1 MIHSRVPSCLRDAVN
16 NVMGIVLV
24 CLLVLSF
31 YFATSLPPKI
41 YGDGL
46 EYYVQLWA
54 LASHLSPEIRQSD
67 IESLSSYV
75 QGHDIIG
82 MREGSRESFFSDLA
96 EQMRSRGLG
105 GGLFF
110 ESRSGQYFGLHFWF
124 YSAVCVPIKWTLQ
137 VFQANELKAFQFTNA
152 TLVALGLAYLLF
164 NTSLSTACRLAIA
177 LLLYGVGAS
186 YYLPWPHPEIL
197 SAVTCLVA
205 SVAFLERRLLLSTFA
220 CGICALQNPPAA
232 VMIPIIFV
240 SQLDHW
246 LKLPAL
252 AKSKL
257 VGQFALAGSGSLL
270 PFAFYFVFFGSSS
283 LVVREGYMQ
292 SSNIDFSRLYSL
304 LFDLNQGMV
313 VGAGW
318 IMGLMGLVISTRL
331 FSCVSPSHPSGIH
344 QVVYREDWLLA
355 AMLLMA
361 IGVLPQVNW
370 NSGQSVFTRYVL
382 WLCMPLIVWTVY
394 QWERIDLGRWWLHL
408 VVVLQLC
415 TVYLFGGFANV
426 DEMSSY
432 VQHKRVP
439 SAVLNR
445 APWAYNPEPEIFAE
459 RTLGRELDMGID
471 KWRKPI
477 FYRVWRDG
485 TIKKILVHESRLDT
499 ISEEACGQ
507 HSALLTQQGEPIRP
521 DMFRRTRSNFVYIS
535 GNFHC
540 STAHEQSAEKPL
552 DHDA

>member
-1 MIHSRVPSCLRDAVN
+1 
-16 NVMGIVLV
+16 MGVVLA

-31 YFATSLPPKI
+31 YFATVLTPKI

-54 LASHLSPEIRQSD
+54 LAAHLSPEVRQSD

-75 QGHDIIG
+75 ERHDIIG
-82 MREGSRESFFSDLA
+82 VREGGRESFFSDLA

-105 GGLFF
+105 SGLFF
-110 ESRSGQYFGLHFWF
+110 ESRSGKYFGLHFWF

-137 VFQANELKAFQFTNA
+137 VFQANELKAFQLTNA
-152 TLVALGLAYLLF
+152 TLVAVGLAYLLF
-164 NTSLSTACRLAIA
+164 NTSLSVACRLAIG
-177 LLLYGVGAS
+177 LLFYGVGAS
-186 YYLPWPHPEIL
+186 YYLRWPHPEIF

-232 VMIPIIFV
+232 LMIPIIFV

-246 LKLPAL
+246 LKLPIL

-270 PFAFYFVFFGSSS
+270 PFAFYFAMFGSSS
-283 LVVREGYMQ
+283 LIVREGYMQ
-292 SSNIDFSRLYSL
+292 SSNMDFSRLYSL
-304 LFDLNQGMV
+304 FFDLNQGMV
-313 VGAGW
+313 VGAGG
-318 IMGLMGLVISTRL
+318 IIGLVGLVILTRL
-331 FSCVSPSHPSGIH
+331 FSCASPSHPYGIQ
-344 QVVYREDWLLA
+344 QVFYREDWLLA

-394 QWERIDLGRWWLHL
+394 QWEKIDLGRWWLRG
-408 VVVLQLC
+408 VIVIQLL
-415 TVYLFGGFANV
+415 TVYMFGGFASV

-432 VQHKRVP
+432 VQHKRIS
-439 SAVLNR
+439 SAVLNH

-459 RTLGRELDMGID
+459 RTLGRELNMGID

-477 FYRVWRDG
+477 FYRIWRDG
-485 TIKKILVHESRLDT
+485 TIKKILVHESQLD
-499 ISEEACGQ
+499 ILSEEACGQ

-535 GNFHC
+535 GSFHC
-540 STAHEQSAEKPL
+540 TA
-552 DHDA
+552 DH